1 MDSSPVAI
9 YKIHEHLR
17 PKVRKRMT
25 VLTPNWRFFIFFYF
39 IDVWN

>member
-17 PKVRKRMT
+17 PKVTKRSY
-25 VLTPNWRFFIFFYF
+25 VLQVEDALFLFKIFR
-39 IDVWN
+39 N